1 MPRNGDRR
9 AFADFLHARWNRFGV
24 PNVSLKVSW
33 SFLETVLAK
42 LLDVSCT
49 GSAVESASIGHNR
62 SGATFRC
69 TLSRVPQETLDAL
82 DDAARSGGKV
92 RLAFPDRPLILGDIE
107 VARIGPGRIRIA
119 GRVMESD

>member
-1 MPRNGDRR
+1 M
-9 AFADFLHARWNRFGV
+9 
-24 PNVSLKVSW
+24 
-33 SFLETVLAK
+33 AK

-49 GSAVESASIGHNR
+49 GFAVESASIGHNQ

-82 DDAARSGGKV
+82 DAAARSGGKV

-119 GRVMESD
+119 GRVMEPD